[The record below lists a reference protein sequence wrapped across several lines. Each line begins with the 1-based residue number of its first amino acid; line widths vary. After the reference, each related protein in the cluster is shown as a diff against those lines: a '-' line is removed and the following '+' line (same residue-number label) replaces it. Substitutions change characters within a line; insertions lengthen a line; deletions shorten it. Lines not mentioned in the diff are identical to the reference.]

1 MTIML
6 SRLEIWNLLFIQ
18 LESVI
23 FIRLNG
29 LQLLACWNKLM
40 TATNRNWWRTLI
52 ATFSF
57 VRITMSA
64 MKLCMHKTDKST
76 LKIYKININYKY
88 ERIITVYYNMR
99 TRFLERSCTNIL
111 YICLKQRTENVHLR
125 FYPVIKKNAGINII
139 QTVLI

>member
-6 SRLEIWNLLFIQ
+6 SRLEIWNLWFIQ

-23 FIRLNG
+23 VICLNE

-40 TATNRNWWRTLI
+40 TATNRSWWRTLI
-52 ATFSF
+52 ATFFF

-64 MKLCMHKTDKST
+64 MKLCMHKTDQPT

-99 TRFLERSCTNIL
+99 TRFLERSCINIL
-111 YICLKQRTENVHLR
+111 YICLKQRIENVHLR
-125 FYPVIKKNAGINII
+125 FYPAKKKTGINIM